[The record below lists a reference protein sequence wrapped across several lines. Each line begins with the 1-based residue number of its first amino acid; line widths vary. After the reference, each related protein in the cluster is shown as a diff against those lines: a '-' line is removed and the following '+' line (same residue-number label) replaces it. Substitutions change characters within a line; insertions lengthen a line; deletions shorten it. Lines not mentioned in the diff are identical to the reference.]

1 LTEFEFEFSP
11 ILKDGGGVGNG
22 DICIHPELDP
32 KPAPLISNYIL
43 PILDY
48 KPLNK
53 VLNYIHIF
61 VFIFKLSIKQSCF
74 FFLFIFFVLK
84 SNIVEVK

>member
-43 PILDY
+43 PLLDLQTL
-48 KPLNK
+48 KQS
-53 VLNYIHIF
+53 
-61 VFIFKLSIKQSCF
+61 FKLYSHICF
-74 FFLFIFFVLK
+74 YF
-84 SNIVEVK
+84 